1 MCTGCDDYN
10 YFERRQLWIVLGFQL
25 KGYLRLMGNICLEK
39 MKGGGR
45 LEKGDPSAEA
55 RLVTEFDEESGIKV
69 EVLEAREPWLYEIG
83 VKNIIIVPYSC
94 RALEVPEILVDEDG
108 GSLHWVDKEEIENVF
123 MPWGYKDTIWN
134 QVPHKSYSIPAK
146 FFFKIIP
153 GYVER
158 EYFVEVC
165 VTRSGK
171 EILRESF
178 PHFYSPRDFIGMKLG
193 EEYKDAVMVS
203 APVGID
209 YKKDMIVL
217 NYAIMS

>member
-1 MCTGCDDYN
+1 MDRFGVSVKGVLEDGKYLLRKN
-10 YFERRQLWIVLGFQL
+10 ERREYELL
-25 KGYLRLMGNICLEK
+25 
-39 MKGGGR
+39 GGR

-94 RALEVPEILVDEDG
+94 RALEVPEILDEDG

-165 VTRSGK
+165 VTRSKIGFTLGTVYK
-171 EILRESF
+171 
-178 PHFYSPRDFIGMKLG
+178 DFIGMKLG